1 MQFLPPATL
10 SEAGCETFNLL
21 PPGAQ
26 PTAGWRAAMVL
37 ATLAVTKVA
46 RPRWDGTSFPPWIKG
61 LFRPPEQVL
70 FAIVILWGIFL
81 ITVHGDFV
89 R

>member
-46 RPRWDGTSFPPWIKG
+46 RSRWSGTSSFTNYDQRNRDAANPFFAAS
-61 LFRPPEQVL
+61 LFRYSV
-70 FAIVILWGIFL
+70 
-81 ITVHGDFV
+81 T
-89 R
+89 